1 MKTPLL
7 FLSPLLVCFLIS
19 PCSAQ
24 RGPAGGGG
32 SRGTALPRPRVMNMP
47 DPTTSAPSVFLSGKV
62 AIDDGTPLTE
72 GAAVQTICKGQKRT
86 EAYTDRNGNFSF
98 QFQSKPSINSNV
110 SVDDADSTPWMSS
123 MSTRGNQRSLQDCEL
138 TAWLPGFRAEL
149 VELSRVAGDQQS
161 NIGRIV
167 LHRLNQV
174 DGLTLS
180 ATSAAAPEDAKK
192 SYEKGLKE
200 RDKAKLD
207 EAQKHFEKAVSL
219 YAKYAVAWFELGRIQ
234 LQKNDPAGAQRSF
247 QEAVNADPKYVSPYR
262 MLAQMAAKEKQWL
275 AVVEQTGKLLALNP
289 VNFPDAWFLNAAG
302 YYFQANFEAAEKSA
316 RQGLKIDE
324 EHRLP
329 KLDYLLALV
338 LVQKHGY
345 AEAADH
351 VRSFLAH
358 TTNPPDIE
366 DGKKELA
373 EIERLAP
380 GVTTSTVAEKK

>member
-1 MKTPLL
+1 MT
-7 FLSPLLVCFLIS
+7 
-19 PCSAQ
+19 
-24 RGPAGGGG
+24 
-32 SRGTALPRPRVMNMP
+32 MP
-47 DPTTSAPSVFLSGKV
+47 DPTTSTATVFLSGKV

-98 QFQSKPSINSNV
+98 QFMSKPSINSNV

-138 TAWLPGFRAEL
+138 TAWLPGFRSEV

-161 NIGRIV
+161 NIGRVV

-180 ATSAAAPEDAKK
+180 ATSAAAPDDARKA
-192 SYEKGLKE
+192 YEKGLKQ
-200 RDKAKLD
+200 RDKEKFD
-207 EAQKHFEKAVSL
+207 DAQQHFQKAVSL
-219 YAKYAVAWFELGRIQ
+219 YPKYAVAWFELGRIQ
-234 LQKNDPAGAQRSF
+234 LRKDDSAGAQHSL
-247 QEAVNADPKYVSPYR
+247 QEAVTADPKYVSPYR
-262 MLAQMAAKEKQWL
+262 VLAQMAAKDKQWL
-275 AVVEQTGKLLALNP
+275 VVVEQTGKLLALNP

-324 EHRLP
+324 DHRLP

-338 LVQKHGY
+338 LVQKRVY

-358 TTNPPDIE
+358 TTNPPDLE
-366 DGKKELA
+366 DGRRELA

-380 GVTTSTVAEKK
+380 GATSQTVAEKK

>member
-1 MKTPLL
+1 
-7 FLSPLLVCFLIS
+7 
-19 PCSAQ
+19 
-24 RGPAGGGG
+24 
-32 SRGTALPRPRVMNMP
+32 MNMP